1 MVLERREVY
10 GSRSGHCA
18 QMAGGLVTMGTSSS
32 CLRELRLM
40 KQVSG
45 ADFAMKE
52 YGPSPDAAERIASEA
67 TNETAT

>member
-1 MVLERREVY
+1 M
-10 GSRSGHCA
+10 GRSWI
-18 QMAGGLVTMGTSSS
+18 

-67 TNETAT
+67 ANESAT